1 MHPKNLNRNCIWMK
15 RTIFR
20 FLTSVGMAV
29 SVFIAAGC
37 NEEVRNPD
45 SPEFSGIQFSV
56 ASESETSDGAR
67 IVITHD
73 GNDRAT
79 YYGFA
84 TTDVGA
90 DVNSL
95 VNREA
100 RRLAG
105 SGAEIKSQLK
115 QGAKR
120 VLTLTGL
127 SSGTE
132 YRYIVFGLNEDGTL
146 YGNPGSCRFS
156 TVKGVPKLSLSLVV
170 EPTDRSALVKV
181 TTTGDSS
188 DKWYIFL
195 TKDLD
200 TPTGTLCQSIVSSV
214 VDIDSKLQSGNLT
227 KEFTG
232 LTHYTRYRAVVM
244 NVRNGAVF
252 GDPAEIVFKTAM
264 RPVDPMLNPDWNI
277 VCEGKGEITS
287 GETTSRYRQVISCT
301 TASSEMYFIMVM
313 SKESMKYYDGQ
324 FDQFLI
330 DAAAYMTAYIGQYNE
345 AYGTNYTWADI
356 AYRSSVRE
364 GYNLRSTGLYNAY
377 AIGVE
382 VSGAPSG
389 KYAVSPDFEVTLPEM
404 TEEYKAWLGD
414 WTVGDSKLRYNITIE
429 DDREEGDNLYKVYG
443 WEGISDFDKFPAL
456 AELDPETGNLRF
468 IACDLGEVNVR
479 NEQNVSVSCVL
490 GFYGMSGVDVLMSG
504 ADNSYG
510 IAVAAMSGAGNATV
524 TGRTLE
530 IQGQSISITS
540 MGYFAQALDKS
551 QLFSFS
557 SSYPAL
563 PFTMA
568 KKSGTT
574 AASPRMFIM
583 PASSGNFGNT
593 NR

>member
-1 MHPKNLNRNCIWMK
+1 MK
-15 RTIFR
+15 RTIVR
-20 FLTSVGMAV
+20 FLAMFWTAISALA
-29 SVFIAAGC
+29 IAGC
-37 NEEVRNPD
+37 NEEVRNPE
-45 SPEFSGIQFSV
+45 SPEFSGLQFSV
-56 ASESETSDGAR
+56 ASESETSEGVR
-67 IVITHD
+67 IIITHD
-73 GNDRAT
+73 GNDRCT

-84 TTDVGA
+84 TKDVSA

-100 RRLAG
+100 RRLSE
-105 SGAEIKSQLK
+105 SGTDWKSQLK

-127 SSGTE
+127 SSGTD
-132 YRYIVFGLNEDGTL
+132 YRYIVFGLNEDGTV
-146 YGNPGSCRFS
+146 YGVPGSCRFT
-156 TVKGVPKLSLSLVV
+156 TVKGVPKLSLSLVT

-181 TTTGDSS
+181 TTTGDNS

-200 TPTGTLCQSIVSSV
+200 TPAATLCQSIVSSV
-214 VDIDSKLQSGNLT
+214 VDLESKLQSGNLT
-227 KEFTG
+227 KEFSG
-232 LTHYTRYRAVVM
+232 LTHYTKYRAVVM

-252 GDPAEIVFKTAM
+252 GDPAEIVFKTTM
-264 RPVDPMLNPDWNI
+264 RPIDPMLNPDWNI
-277 VCEGKGEITS
+277 VCEGEGEITS
-287 GETTSRYRQVISCT
+287 GETTSKFRQVISCT

-313 SKESMKYYDGQ
+313 SQESMKYYDGQ

-330 DAAAYMTAYIGQYNE
+330 DAAAYMTAYIEQYNE
-345 AYGTNYTWADI
+345 VYGTRYTWADI

-364 GYNLRSTGLYNAY
+364 GYNLRTTGLYNAY

-414 WTVGDSKLRYNITIE
+414 WTIGDSKVKYNITIE
-429 DDREEGDNLYKVYG
+429 DDREEDDNLYKVYG
-443 WEGISDFDKFPAL
+443 WEGISDFDKFPAY
-456 AELDPETGNLRF
+456 AELDKETGNLRF
-468 IACDLGEVNVR
+468 LACELGEVNVR
-479 NEQNVSVSCVL
+479 NEQNVSVSCML
-490 GFYGMSGVDVLMSG
+490 GFYGVSGLDVLMSG

-510 IAVAAMSGAGNATV
+510 IAVAEMTGTGNATV

-530 IQGQSISITS
+530 VQGQSIMITS
-540 MGYFAQALDKS
+540 MGYYAHALDKS

-557 SSYPAL
+557 STYPTL
-563 PFTMA
+563 PFTMV
-568 KKSGTT
+568 KKTGTST
-574 AASPRMFIM
+574 ASPRMFIM
-583 PASSGNFGNT
+583 PAAPGYFRNI